1 MPQSFAAVHLHI
13 IFSTKNREPLIGAD
27 LAPRLY
33 EYLAGTA
40 RGNKCRLTEA
50 GGVAD
55 HVHLLVSLGR
65 EITIAD
71 LVRELKAGSSRWIH
85 DTFPDLRGFAWQ
97 SGYGAFSVSV
107 GRLGGVKAYI
117 ANQADHH
124 RAKTFQ
130 EEYREFLS
138 KHGIEW
144 DERYVWD

>member
-1 MPQSFAAVHLHI
+1 VPQSFAAAYLHV
-13 IFSTKNREPLIGAD
+13 IFSTKDRRPLIAAD

-40 RGNKCRLTEA
+40 RGNKCRLTAA

-65 EITIAD
+65 EIAIAD
-71 LVRELKAGSSRWIH
+71 LVRELKAGSSRWVH
-85 DTFPDLRGFAWQ
+85 DTFPEMADFAWQ
-97 SGYGAFSVSV
+97 AGYGAFSVSASMLDRV
-107 GRLGGVKAYI
+107 TRYI
-117 ANQADHH
+117 NNQAEHH
-124 RAKTFQ
+124 KKQSFQ
-130 EEYREFLS
+130 DEYREFLR